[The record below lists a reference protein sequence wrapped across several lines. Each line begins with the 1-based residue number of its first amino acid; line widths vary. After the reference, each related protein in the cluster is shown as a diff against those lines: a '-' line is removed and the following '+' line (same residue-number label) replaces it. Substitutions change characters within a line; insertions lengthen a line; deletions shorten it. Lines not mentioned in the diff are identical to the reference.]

1 MQSLFARVSG
11 ALALFALIY
20 TSTAAPAAAEEA
32 VDAAAE
38 AADPKLEEIVVTA
51 HPLSAGGLSQE
62 AVVLEGAQL
71 ERDLADNIGAT
82 VDRQAGIHSASFG
95 TAVGRPVVNG
105 LSGPRVRIME
115 DRIDAMDTSAISGDH
130 AVTVEPALAD
140 RVEVLK
146 GPSVLLYGTGAI
158 GGVVDVQTGR
168 IPDEQAD
175 GVSGRMIVRA
185 ADNGD
190 QRNTAL
196 RLDGGG
202 GKLAWHL
209 DAFRRS
215 ADEYDIPGFAES
227 ARFRAAEEA
236 EEEHHDEDEHDEDE
250 HGEGEDHHDEDEDH
264 DDHADE
270 HEDEE
275 VFGHLPGSQTEG
287 QGGAFG
293 ASWVGERGFVGVA
306 ISRLKYDYGLP
317 GGHEHAHGHEDEHH
331 DEDEHDDEEGAH
343 EEEHEEE
350 AHDEHE
356 EHEEEGNVTLDLEQT
371 RFDLKAR
378 IEEPFA
384 NASSLNIRFSTNDYA
399 HVEIEPNG
407 EVATRF
413 AVDSYEGRVEIVQ
426 NDRRGLDGAGGV
438 QFSKRRF
445 SAVGEEAYVPP
456 VDTSTTGAFVATEY
470 GFDGFDLESGARFE
484 RVQHDPV
491 AGDGA
496 SFSVFAVSVGAV
508 VPTGDVL
515 LGIEGCYSSRAPV
528 AEELYSHG
536 PHIAVR
542 SFEIGDPGL
551 DVESA
556 WHGSVTLSWSGER
569 ARLNATVFA
578 ATIGDYIYAFA
589 DGTEEDGLPV
599 RRYGQADAQLRGFDL
614 AASVTLAEFAGGS
627 VDLNFLADTVALTI
641 DVSGNDNLPL
651 VPPARVGV
659 GVRVERGRYSADLD
673 YMRVFEQS
681 DNADF
686 ELPTDAH
693 ADLRL
698 HLAAEYEFGNARV
711 RAFLQGRNL
720 TDDEQRHHSSIIKDM
735 APAPG
740 RTILIGTEIS
750 F

>member
-1 MQSLFARVSG
+1 MQSLFARVGS

-20 TSTAAPAAAEEA
+20 APIAAAAADEEA
-32 VDAAAE
+32 ADAAAE
-38 AADPKLEEIVVTA
+38 AADPELEEILVIA
-51 HPLSAGGLSQE
+51 HPLSAGGLSQA
-62 AVVLEGAQL
+62 AVVLDGAQL
-71 ERDLADNIGAT
+71 ERDLADNIGET
-82 VDRQAGIHSASFG
+82 VARQAGIHSASFG
-95 TAVGRPVVNG
+95 PAVGRPVVNG

-115 DRIDAMDTSAISGDH
+115 DRIDAMDVSVTSGDH
-130 AVTVEPALAD
+130 AVTVDPAIAN

-146 GPSVLLYGTGAI
+146 GPSVLLYGSGAI

-168 IPDEQAD
+168 IPHEPAD
-175 GVSGRMIVRA
+175 GISGRMIVRG

-190 QRNTAL
+190 QRGTVL

-202 GKLAWHL
+202 GQFAWHL

-236 EEEHHDEDEHDEDE
+236 EEEHHDEEDE

-264 DDHADE
+264 DEHEDE

-275 VFGHLPGSQTEG
+275 VFGHLPGSQAEG

-293 ASWVGERGFVGVA
+293 ASWVGERGFVGV
-306 ISRLKYDYGLP
+306 SFSQLEYDYGLP
-317 GGHEHAHGHEDEHH
+317 GGHAHAHGHEDEH
-331 DEDEHDDEEGAH
+331 EDEHHDEGAH
-343 EEEHEEE
+343 EDEHAEDED
-350 AHDEHE
+350 HDEHE

-371 RFDLKAR
+371 RFDFEAG

-384 NASSLNIRFSTNDYA
+384 NASALNIRFGSNDYA

-407 EVATRF
+407 EIATRF

-426 NDRRGLDGAGGV
+426 NDGRGLDGAGGL
-438 QFSKRRF
+438 QFSERSF

-456 VDTSTTGAFVATEY
+456 VDTSTIGVFVATEY
-470 GFDGFDLESGARFE
+470 DLDGFDLESGARFE
-484 RVQHDPV
+484 RVQHEPM
-491 AGDGA
+491 AGNGA
-496 SFSVFAVSVGAV
+496 SFSVFSVSLGAV
-508 VPTGDVL
+508 VPAGNAL
-515 LGIEGCYSSRAPV
+515 FGIEGCYSSRAPV
-528 AEELYSHG
+528 AIELYSHG
-536 PHIAVR
+536 AHLAVQ
-542 SFEIGDPGL
+542 SFEIGDPDL

-556 WHGSVTLSWSGER
+556 WHGSTTLSWSGER
-569 ARLNATVFA
+569 ASLNATVFA
-578 ATIGDYIYAFA
+578 ATFGDYIYAFA

-599 RRYGQADAQLRGFDL
+599 RRYDQADAQLRGIDL
-614 AASVTLAEFAGGS
+614 AGSVTLAEFDGGS
-627 VDLNFLADTVALTI
+627 AALTFLADTVALTI
-641 DVSGNDNLPL
+641 DVSGNDNVPL
-651 VPPARVGV
+651 VPPARIGM
-659 GVRVERGRYSADLD
+659 GLRVERGRYSADLD
-673 YMRVFEQS
+673 YLHVFEQS

-686 ELPTDAH
+686 ELPTDAY

-698 HLAAEYEFGNARV
+698 HLAAEYELGNAQV

-720 TDDEQRHHSSIIKDM
+720 TDEEQRHHSSIVKDM

-740 RTILIGTEIS
+740 RTIAIGAEVS

>member
-1 MQSLFARVSG
+1 MQSLFARVGS

-20 TSTAAPAAAEEA
+20 APIAAAAADEEA
-32 VDAAAE
+32 ADAAAE
-38 AADPKLEEIVVTA
+38 AADPELEEILVIA
-51 HPLSAGGLSQE
+51 HPLSAGGLSQA
-62 AVVLEGAQL
+62 AVVLDGAQL
-71 ERDLADNIGAT
+71 ERDLADSIGET
-82 VDRQAGIHSASFG
+82 VARQAGIHSASFG

-115 DRIDAMDTSAISGDH
+115 DRIDAMDVSVTSGDH
-130 AVTVEPALAD
+130 AVTVDPAIAN

-146 GPSVLLYGTGAI
+146 GPSVLLYGSGAI

-168 IPDEQAD
+168 IPHEPAD
-175 GVSGRMIVRA
+175 GISGRVVVRG

-190 QRNTAL
+190 QRGTVL

-202 GKLAWHL
+202 GQFAWHL

-236 EEEHHDEDEHDEDE
+236 EEEHHDEDEHE
-250 HGEGEDHHDEDEDH
+250 EDHHDEDEDH
-264 DDHADE
+264 DE

-275 VFGHLPGSQTEG
+275 VSGHLPGSQIEG

-306 ISRLKYDYGLP
+306 FSQLKYDYGLP
-317 GGHEHAHGHEDEHH
+317 GGHAHGHENEHR
-331 DEDEHDDEEGAH
+331 DEEGTH
-343 EEEHEEE
+343 EDEHEEE
-350 AHDEHE
+350 DHDEHE
-356 EHEEEGNVTLDLEQT
+356 EHEEEGDVTLNLEQT
-371 RFDLKAR
+371 RFDFEAG

-384 NASSLNIRFSTNDYA
+384 NASALNVRFGSNDYA

-407 EVATRF
+407 EIATRF

-426 NDRRGLDGAGGV
+426 NDGRGLDGAGGL
-438 QFSKRRF
+438 QFSERRF
-445 SAVGEEAYVPP
+445 SATGEEAYVPP
-456 VDTSTTGAFVATEY
+456 VDTSTIGVFVATEY
-470 GFDGFDLESGARFE
+470 GLDGFDLESGARFE
-484 RVQHDPV
+484 RVQHEPM

-496 SFSVFAVSVGAV
+496 SFSVFSASLGAV
-508 VPTGDVL
+508 VPVGNAL
-515 LGIEGCYSSRAPV
+515 FGIEGCYSSRAPV
-528 AEELYSHG
+528 AIELYSNGVHL
-536 PHIAVR
+536 AAQ
-542 SFEIGDPGL
+542 SFEIGDPDL

-556 WHGSVTLSWSGER
+556 WHGSATLSWSGER
-569 ARLNATVFA
+569 ASLNATAFA
-578 ATIGDYIYAFA
+578 ATFGDYIYTFA

-599 RRYGQADAQLRGFDL
+599 RRYGQADAQLRGIDL
-614 AASVTLAEFAGGS
+614 AGSVTLAEFDGGS
-627 VDLNFLADTVALTI
+627 AALTFLADTVALTI
-641 DVSGNDNLPL
+641 DVSGNDNVPL
-651 VPPARVGV
+651 VPPARVGM
-659 GVRVERGRYSADLD
+659 GLRVERGRYSADLD
-673 YMRVFEQS
+673 YLHVFEQS

-686 ELPTDAH
+686 ELPTDAY

-698 HLAAEYEFGNARV
+698 HVAAEYEIGNAQV

-740 RTILIGTEIS
+740 RTIMIGAEVS

>member
-1 MQSLFARVSG
+1 MQSLFARVGS

-20 TSTAAPAAAEEA
+20 APIAAAAADEEA
-32 VDAAAE
+32 ADAAAE
-38 AADPKLEEIVVTA
+38 AADPELEEILVIA
-51 HPLSAGGLSQE
+51 HPLSAGGLSQA
-62 AVVLEGAQL
+62 AVVLDGAQL
-71 ERDLADNIGAT
+71 ERDLADNIGET
-82 VDRQAGIHSASFG
+82 VARQAGIHSASFG
-95 TAVGRPVVNG
+95 PAVGRPVVNG

-115 DRIDAMDTSAISGDH
+115 DRIDAMDVSVTSGDH
-130 AVTVEPALAD
+130 AVTVDPAIAN

-146 GPSVLLYGTGAI
+146 GPSVLLYGSGAI

-168 IPDEQAD
+168 IPHEPAD
-175 GVSGRMIVRA
+175 GISGRMIVRG

-190 QRNTAL
+190 QRGTVL

-202 GKLAWHL
+202 GQFAWHL

-236 EEEHHDEDEHDEDE
+236 EEEHHDEEDE

-264 DDHADE
+264 DEHEDE

-275 VFGHLPGSQTEG
+275 VFGHLPGSQAEG

-293 ASWVGERGFVGVA
+293 ASWVGERGFVGV
-306 ISRLKYDYGLP
+306 SFSQLEYDYGLP
-317 GGHEHAHGHEDEHH
+317 GGHAHAHGHEDEH
-331 DEDEHDDEEGAH
+331 EDEHHDEGAH
-343 EEEHEEE
+343 EDEHAEDED
-350 AHDEHE
+350 HDEHE

-371 RFDLKAR
+371 RFDFEAG

-384 NASSLNIRFSTNDYA
+384 NASALNIRFGSNDYA

-407 EVATRF
+407 EIATRF
-413 AVDSYEGRVEIVQ
+413 AVDSYEGRIEIVQ
-426 NDRRGLDGAGGV
+426 NDGRGLDGAGGL
-438 QFSKRRF
+438 QFSERSF

-456 VDTSTTGAFVATEY
+456 VDTSTIGVFVATEY
-470 GFDGFDLESGARFE
+470 DLDGFDLESGARFE
-484 RVQHDPV
+484 RVQHEPM

-496 SFSVFAVSVGAV
+496 SFSVFSVSLGAV
-508 VPTGDVL
+508 VPAGNAL
-515 LGIEGCYSSRAPV
+515 FGIEGCYSSRAPV
-528 AEELYSHG
+528 AIELYSHG
-536 PHIAVR
+536 AHLAVQ
-542 SFEIGDPGL
+542 SFEIGDPDL

-556 WHGSVTLSWSGER
+556 WHGSATLSWSGER
-569 ARLNATVFA
+569 ASLNATAFA
-578 ATIGDYIYAFA
+578 ATFGDYIYTFA
-589 DGTEEDGLPV
+589 DGTEEDGLAV
-599 RRYGQADAQLRGFDL
+599 RRYGQADAQLRGIDL
-614 AASVTLAEFAGGS
+614 AGSVTLAEFDGGS
-627 VDLNFLADTVALTI
+627 AALTFLADTVALTI
-641 DVSGNDNLPL
+641 DVSGNDNVPL

-659 GVRVERGRYSADLD
+659 GLRVERGRYSADLD
-673 YMRVFEQS
+673 YLHVFEQS

-686 ELPTDAH
+686 ELPTDAY

-698 HLAAEYEFGNARV
+698 HLAAEYELGNAQV

-720 TDDEQRHHSSIIKDM
+720 TDDEQRHHSSIVKDM

-740 RTILIGTEIS
+740 RTIAIGAEVS